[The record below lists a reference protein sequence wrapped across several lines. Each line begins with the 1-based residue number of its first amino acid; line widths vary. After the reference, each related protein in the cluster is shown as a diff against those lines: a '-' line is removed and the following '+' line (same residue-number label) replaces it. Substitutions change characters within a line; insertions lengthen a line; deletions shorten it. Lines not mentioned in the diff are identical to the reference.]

1 MLTSG
6 TAAAAHLQDAWESLE
21 DPRMRAYAA
30 GALARTLFFTAPARD
45 AAAVAQ
51 KAAAETPPEFVD
63 ERQALRA
70 TEFAAARYGMG
81 GEPSP
86 ADLAAE
92 PIEGDGPGAK
102 MLAAMVSFG
111 LAMTGSSAER
121 SAALAERALADDVLI
136 GVDPALFPVPALM
149 VLTMADREEA
159 VAGWEKLLALAHRRG
174 SLLGVLS
181 VNLWSGRTLLWRG
194 ELREAQERLEAA
206 NERFAEWGR
215 TRSRVTYGP
224 AFLGAVRLLRGDLA
238 GARSTLEEGQ
248 PEDDASDGYAQ
259 LVRTRAE
266 LLLEEGDFAA
276 ALELTL
282 RLEQQDAAIASFP
295 GWLPWRSLRALALAG
310 LGRVD
315 EAVPLARDEI
325 EVARRFGA
333 PGVVGRS
340 LRVLG
345 AVDPDDGEAHLREAV
360 ELLERST
367 ARYELAAACAA
378 LGTAVRL
385 DRRPTDAREPLRRA
399 LELAERCGADGL
411 VQRVRSE
418 LYATGARP
426 RTTERSGPA
435 SLTPSERRVAELA
448 AAGRTNKEIAQA
460 LYVTLKTVEV
470 HLSSSYQK
478 LGIGS
483 RRELEVALAG

>member
-1 MLTSG
+1 M
-6 TAAAAHLQDAWESLE
+6 
-21 DPRMRAYAA
+21 
-30 GALARTLFFTAPARD
+30 
-45 AAAVAQ
+45 AQ
-51 KAAAETPPEFVD
+51 QAAAETPPEFVD

-111 LAMTGSSAER
+111 LAMTGPSAER
-121 SAALAERALADDVLI
+121 MRRAGGACARRRRAHRRRP
-136 GVDPALFPVPALM
+136 GPVPRPRADGAHL
-149 VLTMADREEA
+149 ADREEA

-248 PEDDASDGYAQ
+248 ADDDGSDGYAQ
-259 LVRTRAE
+259 LVRARAE

-276 ALELTL
+276 ALELTF
-282 RLEQQDAAIASFP
+282 RLEQHDAAIAVVP
-295 GWLPWRSLRALALAG
+295 RLAAVALAARAG
-310 LGRVD
+310 
-315 EAVPLARDEI
+315 
-325 EVARRFGA
+325 ARRAGPGRRGGA
-333 PGVVGRS
+333 ARARRGRASPAASGRPGVVGRS

-399 LELAERCGADGL
+399 LELAERCGADGA
-411 VQRVRSE
+411 RAAGPRASSTRRGRGRAPRS
-418 LYATGARP
+418 ARGRP
-426 RTTERSGPA
+426 RSRRASGA
-435 SLTPSERRVAELA
+435 SPSSRRP
-448 AAGRTNKEIAQA
+448 GRTNKEIAQA

>member
-1 MLTSG
+1 M
-6 TAAAAHLQDAWESLE
+6 
-21 DPRMRAYAA
+21 
-30 GALARTLFFTAPARD
+30 
-45 AAAVAQ
+45 
-51 KAAAETPPEFVD
+51 
-63 ERQALRA
+63 
-70 TEFAAARYGMG
+70 
-81 GEPSP
+81 
-86 ADLAAE
+86 
-92 PIEGDGPGAK
+92 
-102 MLAAMVSFG
+102 
-111 LAMTGSSAER
+111 
-121 SAALAERALADDVLI
+121 LI

-194 ELREAQERLEAA
+194 ELREAQERLESA

-238 GARSTLEEGQ
+238 GARSTLAEGQ
-248 PEDDASDGYAQ
+248 ADDDGSDGYAQ
-259 LVRTRAE
+259 LVRTRVE

-276 ALELTL
+276 ALELTY
-282 RLEQQDAAIASFP
+282 RLEQQDATIASFP
-295 GWLPWRSLRALALAG
+295 GWLPWRSQRALALAG

-315 EAVPLARDEI
+315 EAVPLARE
-325 EVARRFGA
+325 EVDVSRRFGA
-333 PGVVGRS
+333 AGVVGRS
-340 LRVLG
+340 LRALG
-345 AVDPDDGEAHLREAV
+345 AVDPDDGVAHLRDAV

-367 ARYELAAACAA
+367 VRYDLAAACAA
-378 LGTAVRL
+378 LGTALRL
-385 DRRPTDAREPLRRA
+385 DRRPTEAREPLRRA
-399 LELAERCGADGL
+399 LELADRCGADAL
-411 VQRVRSE
+411 VQRVRTE

-426 RTTERSGPA
+426 RTAERSGPGA
-435 SLTPSERRVAELA
+435 LTPSERRVAELA